1 MSSALTDYMEKYMLA
16 GVKQEFLCP
25 HCGGL
30 NTYITGENC
39 ALKEELV
46 CCVHCR
52 ETINVIPAAGVDNSV
67 NLIVS
72 DCDANAATR

>member
-1 MSSALTDYMEKYMLA
+1 MLV

-30 NTYITGENC
+30 NTFTTCENS

-46 CCVHCR
+46 SCAHCKKP
-52 ETINVIPAAGVDNSV
+52 INVIPAAGIDDSV

-72 DCDANAATR
+72 DCDNDAATR